1 MRAKPFDKLRTA
13 PFDKLRTA
21 PVEARSAP
29 FDKLR
34 AQAAAGDHL
43 LLDRDR
49 LGQVARLIDIMAF
62 LGGKFAGEH
71 LQRHGRHQGL

>member
-1 MRAKPFDKLRTA
+1 MRAE

-21 PVEARSAP
+21 PVEARGAP

-43 LLDRDR
+43 LLDRD
-49 LGQVARLIDIMAF
+49 
-62 LGGKFAGEH
+62 
-71 LQRHGRHQGL
+71 